1 MSPAQRYNSAARQA
15 HQAIARETLSSSTRP
30 VEARAREGTNH
41 DRVDA
46 ENPYRN
52 PALDNRPDMLKKG
65 MHSPQSLRARP
76 SNLAQM
82 NKLALSAPNHS
93 GITRGINAVHGGLNH
108 QLHLT
113 SYDQPMLDSAAD
125 DLSLLRNIR
134 LVVAVVCNL
143 CSAVVVVVC

>member
-15 HQAIARETLSSSTRP
+15 HQIIARETLSSSPRP
-30 VEARAREGTNH
+30 VEARAREGVSNH

-65 MHSPQSLRARP
+65 IHSPQSLRARP

-82 NKLALSAPNHS
+82 NKLALSVPNHS
-93 GITRGINAVHGGLNH
+93 GITRGMNNGINGVHGGFNH

-134 LVVAVVCNL
+134 LVG
-143 CSAVVVVVC
+143 VVVTLCIGL